1 MGIPAFSDDLVDE
14 LTAILERVARDI
26 NLEALAVITRTG
38 RKIAFWSAHHKV
50 DPDIL
55 AALSAAMV
63 SMGDET
69 CDKLE
74 SGDLYEVIVR
84 GRRGYAITT
93 SAGPKL
99 ALIGASYEG
108 ENLGLIV
115 RIMRDAAAKIA
126 TALGYG

>member
-1 MGIPAFSDDLVDE
+1 MAIPAFSDELVSE
-14 LTAILERVARDI
+14 LTIILERVARDI

-38 RKIAFWSAHHKV
+38 RKIAIWSAHQKV

-69 CDKLE
+69 VDKLDCGE
-74 SGDLYEVIVR
+74 LYEVIVR
-84 GRRGYAITT
+84 GKRGYAITT
-93 SAGPKL
+93 RAGSKL
-99 ALIGASYEG
+99 ALIGASYET

-115 RIMRDAAAKIA
+115 RSMRDAASKIS
-126 TALGYG
+126 TSLGYE